1 MASKHEIVAKI
12 VAKAESDE
20 AFRKQLK
27 ADPIGTV
34 KGMGYTTRPGVAV
47 KVLEET
53 ADEAYLVLP
62 FTSKPGKGGELS
74 DDALGAATGGTA
86 MGCPFCG
93 QG

>member
-12 VAKAESDE
+12 VAKAESDD

-27 ADPIGTV
+27 ADPVGTV
-34 KGMGYTTRPGVAV
+34 KSLGYTTRPGVSV

-53 ADEAYLVLP
+53 EGEAFLVLP

-93 QG
+93 AG